1 MLTLVGNPNLHSE
14 EALPSLR
21 RGELGVDQ
29 PNGSIH
35 PDCHRCDGNLLRRL

>member
-14 EALPSLR
+14 EALHSFR
-21 RGELGVDQ
+21 SGELGVDQ

-35 PDCHRCDGNLLRRL
+35 LDRHRCHGDLLRCL